1 MLNDIIII
9 NSIVRGDLNLRH
21 LHWKHNVVLVGNTT
35 RLMEKQNTKSLKKK
49 KCKGKDPLL
58 YNFTILI
65 YCIRGSIIFHMIFFF
80 FFGGG

>member
-9 NSIVRGDLNLRH
+9 NSIVRGDLNLRQ

-35 RLMEKQNTKSLKKK
+35 RLMEKQITKSLKKK

-65 YCIRGSIIFHMIFFF
+65 LYHRDLIISYEMIFFIP
-80 FFGGG
+80 